1 MNSLPTPESL
11 GRVAVLFGGSSSER
25 PVSLQSGAG
34 VLAALLELGVNAYAF
49 DPAEHPLSL
58 LKEQGCDLAFIALHG
73 GDGENGTLQG
83 ALEFMGIPYT
93 GCGVMASAIAMD
105 KWRSKLLWQG
115 AGLPIPPFVLLN
127 EDSDVANVVA
137 ELGLPLFVKPA
148 NGGSSIGISKVTQT
162 SELKAAYELA
172 KQYDTLV
179 LAEKYIGGG
188 EYTCPI
194 LGDVALPSIKIEPA
208 TDWYDYNAK
217 YVSDE
222 TQYHCP
228 SGLRPDLE
236 KKAQALALRA
246 VQVLG
251 GKGWG
256 RIDFLMEGDDIYL
269 LEANT
274 APGMTSHSL
283 VPMSAR
289 VSGLAYGQ
297 LCLTILSLAHV
308 E

>member
-172 KQYDTLV
+172 KQYDALV

-208 TDWYDYNAK
+208 ADWYDYNAK

-236 KKAQALALRA
+236 KKAQALASRA
-246 VQVLG
+246 FQVLG

-283 VPMSAR
+283 VPMSGR

>member
-127 EDSDVANVVA
+127 EDSDGANVVA

-228 SGLRPDLE
+228 SGLRSDLE
-236 KKAQALALRA
+236 QKAQALALRA
-246 VQVLG
+246 FQVLG

>member
-1 MNSLPTPESL
+1 MYPLPTPKSL

-34 VLAALLELGVNAYAF
+34 VLEALLELGVDAYAF
-49 DPAEHPLSL
+49 DPAEQPLSL
-58 LKEQGCDLAFIALHG
+58 LKERGCDLAFIVLHG

-83 ALEFMGIPYT
+83 ALEFMNIPYT

-127 EDSDVANVVA
+127 EDSDATKVVT

-172 KQYDTLV
+172 KQHDSLV
-179 LAEKYIGGG
+179 LAEKYIGSG

-194 LGDVALPSIKIEPA
+194 LGDSALPSIKIEPA
-208 TDWYDYNAK
+208 TGWYDYDAK
-217 YVSDE
+217 YLSSE

-228 SGLRPDLE
+228 SGLRPNLE
-236 KKAQALALRA
+236 EKAQALALRA
-246 VQVLG
+246 FQVLG

-269 LEANT
+269 LEVNT

-283 VPMSAR
+283 VPMSAH
-289 VSGLAYGQ
+289 VDGLTYGQ
-297 LCLTILSLAHV
+297 LCLIILSLAHV

>member
-246 VQVLG
+246 FQVLG

>member
-34 VLAALLELGVNAYAF
+34 VLAALLELGVDAYAF
-49 DPAEHPLSL
+49 DPAEQPLSH

-73 GDGENGTLQG
+73 GDGENGTVQG

-127 EDSDVANVVA
+127 EDSDAANVVA

-236 KKAQALALRA
+236 KKAQAVALRA